1 MWWIYKLEPPVKQRT
16 SREEENELETASIKG
31 DHMVATARRNQ
42 VVTNLW
48 KTNSML
54 LSLIFFHHNICWDS
68 KLVFDDYSS
77 KLKDVLFA
85 SLYVVYK
92 RNNEWESTCTAM
104 AMAPFFAAM
113 SCRRDIDWISERLVH
128 IGHLISLRL
137 ACTLVC
143 TFSTRSWNEQERS
156 H

>member
-85 SLYVVYK
+85 SLYVV
-92 RNNEWESTCTAM
+92 CTSGT
-104 AMAPFFAAM
+104 M
-113 SCRRDIDWISERLVH
+113 SEKAHARQWPWHHFLPRCHAGAILTGSPKGWFTLSFVIWS
-128 IGHLISLRL
+128 HLD
-137 ACTLVC
+137 LVC